1 MHCMEETRMNTVN
14 TRETMKKL
22 NMQALTLYIGAIG
35 IMVIFTI
42 ACQILGKSFL
52 TLGNIKNIIN
62 QSSVIAVIAIGQ
74 SVVVLTG
81 GIDLSVG
88 SIVGFVGILGGLLI
102 KGGVPIALTCLILMA
117 VGIAVGALNGAFVS
131 YGKVPAFI
139 VTLGSMQ
146 IIRGLTMVLNSG
158 KPVSGFPQA
167 LRTVT
172 NASVAGIPVS
182 IIYLFILYAIMIT
195 VMKKTRLGRWIYSIG
210 GNANA
215 AKLAGV
221 RTNRIELYAYAIGG
235 LFAAIGGIFLLSR
248 LSYAD
253 PNAGMGYELDAIAAA
268 VIGGIA
274 LSGGKGNI
282 GNTLLGAL
290 ILGMLKSGLQIMN
303 VPVYFQTVIIGI
315 TIIAAVFLDKAK
327 ERKAE

>member
-1 MHCMEETRMNTVN
+1 MNTVN
-14 TRETMKKL
+14 TKERIKSL
-22 NMQALTLYIGAIG
+22 NIQALTLYIGAMG
-35 IMVIFTI
+35 ILIIFTI
-42 ACQILGKSFL
+42 SCQLMGKSFL

-88 SIVGFVGILGGLLI
+88 AIVGFVGIFGGLLI
-102 KGGVPIALTCLILMA
+102 KGGIPIGLVCLILMLIG
-117 VGIAVGALNGAFVS
+117 VVIGAFNGAFVS

-158 KPVSGFPQA
+158 KPVSGFPQG
-167 LRTVT
+167 LRAVT

-182 IIYLFILYAIMIT
+182 IIYLFLLYAIMIT
-195 VMKKTRLGRWIYSIG
+195 VMRKTRLGRWIYSIG

-221 RTNRIELYAYAIGG
+221 RTDKIELVAYAIGG

-282 GNTLLGAL
+282 GNTLVGAL
-290 ILGMLKSGLQIMN
+290 ILGMLKCGLQIMN
-303 VPVYFQTVIIGI
+303 VPVYYQTVIIGI

>member
-1 MHCMEETRMNTVN
+1 MKVLSKQEKFKNTSI
-14 TRETMKKL
+14 
-22 NMQALTLYIGAIG
+22 QALTLYIGAIG
-35 IMVIFTI
+35 ILIILTV
-42 ACQILGKSFL
+42 ACKLLGKDFL
-52 TLGNIKNIIN
+52 TVGNIQNIIN
-62 QSSVIAVIAIGQ
+62 QSSVISVIAIGQ
-74 SVVVLTG
+74 SIVILTG

-88 SIVGFVGILGGLLI
+88 SIVGFVGIFGGLLI
-102 KGGVPIALTCLILMA
+102 KSGMPIPLVCLILMV
-117 VGIAVGALNGAFVS
+117 VGVVIGAFNGAFIS

-146 IIRGLTMVLNSG
+146 IIRGFTMVLNSG
-158 KPVSGFPQA
+158 KPVSGFPQG
-167 LRTVT
+167 LRAVT
-172 NASVAGIPVS
+172 NTKLLGVPVS
-182 IIYLFILYAIMIT
+182 IIYLFLLYAIMIT

-210 GNANA
+210 GNRNA

-221 RTNRIELYAYAIGG
+221 RSNRIELYAYAIGG

-253 PNAGMGYELDAIAAA
+253 PNAGIGYELDAIAAV

-282 GNTLLGAL
+282 GNTLIGAL

-303 VPVYFQTVIIGI
+303 VPIYYQTVIIGI
-315 TIIAAVFLDKAK
+315 AIIAAVFLDKAK

>member
-1 MHCMEETRMNTVN
+1 MKIVN
-14 TRETMKKL
+14 KQDKL
-22 NMQALTLYIGAIG
+22 KSVNMQALTLYIGAIG
-35 IMVIFTI
+35 ILIILTI
-42 ACQILGKSFL
+42 ACKALGKSFL
-52 TLGNIKNIIN
+52 TVGNIQNIIN

-74 SVVVLTG
+74 SIVILTG

-88 SIVGFVGILGGLLI
+88 STVGFVGILGGLLI
-102 KGGVPIALTCLILMA
+102 KSGIPIPIVCVILM
-117 VGIAVGALNGAFVS
+117 VMGIVIGTFNGAFVS

-146 IIRGLTMVLNSG
+146 IVRGLTMVLNTG
-158 KPVSGFPQA
+158 KPVSGFPQG
-167 LRTVT
+167 LREITST
-172 NASVAGIPVS
+172 KILGIPVS
-182 IIYLFILYAIMIT
+182 IIYLFLLYAIMIT
-195 VMKKTRLGRWIYSIG
+195 IMKKTRLGRWIYSIG
-210 GNANA
+210 GNRNA

-221 RTNRIELYAYAIGG
+221 RSNRIELYAYAIGG

-253 PNAGMGYELDAIAAA
+253 PNAGMGYELDAIAAV

-282 GNTLLGAL
+282 GNTLIGAL

-303 VPVYFQTVIIGI
+303 VPVYYQTVIIGI
-315 TIIAAVFLDKAK
+315 AIIAAVFLDKSK

>member
-1 MHCMEETRMNTVN
+1 MTNQVKEKRWKKINT
-14 TRETMKKL
+14 
-22 NMQALTLYIGAIG
+22 QSFSLYLGAI
-35 IMVIFTI
+35 IIFVVFTVLSKF
-42 ACQILGKSFL
+42 LGKDFC
-52 TLGNIKNIIN
+52 TLGNMKNIIN
-62 QSSVIAVIAIGQ
+62 QSAVIAVIAIGQ
-74 SVVVLTG
+74 SIVILTG

-88 SIVGFVGILGGLLI
+88 SVVGFTGIFGGLMI
-102 KGGVPIALTCLILMA
+102 NSGVPIPLAIIVVLVTGVVM
-117 VGIAVGALNGAFVS
+117 GIINGSLVS

-158 KPVSGFPQA
+158 RPVSGFPKS
-167 LRTVT
+167 LKMVV
-172 NASVAGIPVS
+172 NAKILGIPVS
-182 IIYLFILYAIMIT
+182 IIYVFILYAIMIT
-195 VMKKTRLGRWIYSIG
+195 VMKKTRIGRWIYSIG

-221 RTNRIELYAYAIGG
+221 KTNKIEMIAYAIGG
-235 LFAAIGGIFLLSR
+235 FFAAIGGVFLLSR

-253 PNAGMGYELDAIAAA
+253 PNAGAGYELDAIAAV

-274 LSGGKGNI
+274 LSGGKGSI
-282 GNTLLGAL
+282 GNTLVGAL
-290 ILGMLKSGLQIMN
+290 ILGMLKCGLQILN
-303 VPVYFQTVIIGI
+303 VPVYYQTIIIGV

>member
-1 MHCMEETRMNTVN
+1 MENANRLDKPRNE
-14 TRETMKKL
+14 KKKS
-22 NMQALTLYIGAIG
+22 NINIQSLTLYLGAIG
-35 IMVIFTI
+35 IFIVFTAMCKI
-42 ACQILGKSFL
+42 MGKSFF
-52 TLGNIKNIIN
+52 TLGNMKNIIN
-62 QSSVIAVIAIGQ
+62 QSAVIAVIAIGQ
-74 SVVVLTG
+74 SIVILTG

-88 SIVGFVGILGGLLI
+88 SIVGFVGIFGGLMI
-102 KGGVPIALTCLILMA
+102 KSGVPIPLVCIVLMF
-117 VGIAVGALNGAFVS
+117 VGICIGILNGTFVS

-146 IIRGLTMVLNSG
+146 IVRGLTMVINSG
-158 KPVSGFPQA
+158 RPVSGFPSG
-167 LRTVT
+167 LREVT
-172 NASVAGIPVS
+172 AAKILGMPVS
-182 IIYLFILYAIMIT
+182 IIYVFLLYAIMIT

-221 RTNRIELYAYAIGG
+221 KTNKIQMIAYGIGG
-235 LFAAIGGIFLLSR
+235 LFASIGGIFLLSR

-253 PNAGMGYELDAIAAA
+253 PNAGSGYELDAIAAV

-274 LSGGKGNI
+274 LSGGKGKI
-282 GNTLLGAL
+282 GNTLIGAL
-290 ILGMLKSGLQIMN
+290 ILGMLKCGLQILN
-303 VPVYFQTVIIGI
+303 VPIYFQTIIIGI

>member
-1 MHCMEETRMNTVN
+1 MDNIITKERLKAFNI
-14 TRETMKKL
+14 
-22 NMQALTLYIGAIG
+22 QALTLYIG
-35 IMVIFTI
+35 TI
-42 ACQILGKSFL
+42 AILLILSIVCKVLDKNFL
-52 TLGNIKNIIN
+52 TVGNIQNIIN
-62 QSSVIAVIAIGQ
+62 QSAVIAVIAIGQ
-74 SVVVLTG
+74 SIVILTG

-88 SIVGFVGILGGLLI
+88 SVVGFVGIFGGLLI
-102 KGGVPIALTCLILMA
+102 KSGLPIPAVCIILLLTGVALG
-117 VGIAVGALNGAFVS
+117 VFNGAFVS

-146 IIRGLTMVLNSG
+146 IVRGLTMVLNSG
-158 KPVSGFPQA
+158 KPVSGFPQS
-167 LRTVT
+167 LRAVT
-172 NASVAGIPVS
+172 NAKLFGVPYS
-182 IIYLFILYAIMIT
+182 IIYLFLLYAIMIT
-195 VMKKTRLGRWIYSIG
+195 VMHKTRLGRWIYSIG

-221 RTNRIELYAYAIGG
+221 RTKRIELYAYAIGG

-253 PNAGMGYELDAIAAA
+253 PNAGMGYELDAIAAV

-282 GNTLLGAL
+282 GNTLIGAL

-303 VPVYFQTVIIGI
+303 VPVYFQTIIIGV

>member
-1 MHCMEETRMNTVN
+1 
-14 TRETMKKL
+14 MKNVINQSKL
-22 NMQALTLYIGAIG
+22 KNINIQSLTFYLGAIG
-35 IMVIFTI
+35 IFIIFTI
-42 ACQILGKSFL
+42 LCKVMGKNFF
-52 TLGNIKNIIN
+52 TLGNMKNIIN
-62 QSSVIAVIAIGQ
+62 QSAVIAVIAIGQ
-74 SVVVLTG
+74 SIVILTG

-88 SIVGFVGILGGLLI
+88 SVVGFVGIFGGLMI
-102 KGGVPIALTCLILMA
+102 KSGMPISVTCLMLVAIGWTI
-117 VGIAVGALNGAFVS
+117 GILNGVFVS
-131 YGKVPAFI
+131 FGKVPAFI

-158 KPVSGFPQA
+158 RPVSGFPAA
-167 LRTVT
+167 LREVT
-172 NASVAGIPVS
+172 NAKLLGIPVS
-182 IIYLFILYAIMIT
+182 IIYVFILYGIMIT

-221 RTNRIELYAYAIGG
+221 KTNKIEMLAYGIGG

-253 PNAGMGYELDAIAAA
+253 PNAGSGYEMDAIAAT

-282 GNTLLGAL
+282 GNTLIGAL
-290 ILGMLKSGLQIMN
+290 ILGMLKCGLQILN
-303 VPVYFQTVIIGI
+303 VPVYYQTIIIGV
-315 TIIAAVFLDKAK
+315 TIIAAVFFDKSK

>member
-1 MHCMEETRMNTVN
+1 
-14 TRETMKKL
+14 MKNVSVKERL
-22 NMQALTLYIGAIG
+22 KDKDIQALALYIG
-35 IMVIFTI
+35 TI
-42 ACQILGKSFL
+42 AILIILSVVCKLLGKNFL
-52 TLGNIKNIIN
+52 TVGNIQNIIN
-62 QSSVIAVIAIGQ
+62 QSAVIAVIAIGQ
-74 SVVVLTG
+74 SIVILTG
-81 GIDLSVG
+81 GIDLSV
-88 SIVGFVGILGGLLI
+88 SSVVGFVGILGGLLI
-102 KGGVPIALTCLILMA
+102 KGGMPIPLVCILLMIVGLAL
-117 VGIAVGALNGAFVS
+117 GIFNGVFVS

-158 KPVSGFPQA
+158 KPISGFPQG
-167 LRTVT
+167 LRTIT
-172 NASVAGIPVS
+172 NAKLLGMPVS
-182 IIYLFILYAIMIT
+182 IIYLFLLYAIMIT
-195 VMKKTRLGRWIYSIG
+195 VMKKTRLGRWIYAIG

-221 RTNRIELYAYAIGG
+221 RTKKIELYAYAIGG

-248 LSYAD
+248 LAYAD
-253 PNAGMGYELDAIAAA
+253 PNAGMGYELDAIAAV

-282 GNTLLGAL
+282 GNTLIGAL
-290 ILGMLKSGLQIMN
+290 ILGMLKCGLQIMN
-303 VPVYFQTVIIGI
+303 VPVYYQTIIIGV